1 MDAKEFKKGLK
12 EGLEKLTPAQIEKT
26 RNDFNSEPDYPLP
39 KNTDQEIT
47 ADNGDTWMEFETHF
61 VNDVGDFIGIYYDK
75 INKRFT
81 DDGETAGEFSMS
93 GYTLNDYQD
102 KLKRLFK
109 PYDIYYDDQTEEILY
124 PAEMTEN
131 SLSIYVQAIVGVYAL
146 MKMMA
151 K

>member
-1 MDAKEFKKGLK
+1 MDAKEFEKGLD
-12 EGLEKLTPAQIEKT
+12 KLTSDKIKKA
-26 RNDFNSEPDYPLP
+26 NDKFNSESDYPTLD
-39 KNTDQEIT
+39 NSNQEIT

-75 INKRFT
+75 TNKRFT
-81 DDGETAGEFSMS
+81 DDGETADEFSMS

-102 KLKRLFK
+102 KLKKLFK
-109 PYDIYYDDQTEEILY
+109 PYDIYYDDKSEEILY
-124 PAEMTEN
+124 PAEMSES
-131 SLSIYVQAIVGVYAL
+131 SLSLYVQAIVGVYAL